1 MQGKLNKILLVISSM
16 LFFAALFGWYSSAMP
31 KFYESKT
38 VLSIKPPTIS
48 TRVVRNL
55 TEEDLAQKLQPMNE
69 EILSRTSIEV
79 MISKYGLFEKE
90 KAQGMPIELIIDKM
104 RKNIR
109 VNPEKSDLGE
119 WRNFL
124 ITYRDTTPENAR
136 NVAAELAGK
145 YVNQEVPRAVEVSL
159 KTREFINSAI
169 IQVKEELDKAEK
181 ERLEIIIKKL
191 NNSRDKSLNDYCGY
205 WVIDGLYSQKWILL
219 KVTETLSSRKELLSE
234 KARLLNSQINLIEQ
248 FKKDDSEFVKEKE
261 IVLLQIKSLSLESQN
276 TENELHKIEKLSEK
290 YAKELSNTEKE
301 IFKIEKQIFNNHPNL
316 KADLLEIDAKY
327 QVAKSR
333 FEELIKEANDFCKEC
348 DWETSP
354 NEITIQIVDPANL
367 PTSPTSF
374 TTKDFIL
381 FGAGFGFIFSLFLLG
396 LGSGVNYLNN
406 RFGKTILQ

>member
-48 TRVVRNL
+48 TRVVPNL

-136 NVAAELAGK
+136 NVAAELATK
-145 YVNQEVPRAVEVSL
+145 YVN
-159 KTREFINSAI
+159 SAI
-169 IQVKEELDKAEK
+169 LGCNLGQREDDFED
-181 ERLEIIIKKL
+181 IK
-191 NNSRDKSLNDYCGY
+191 
-205 WVIDGLYSQKWILL
+205 
-219 KVTETLSSRKELLSE
+219 
-234 KARLLNSQINLIEQ
+234 
-248 FKKDDSEFVKEKE
+248 
-261 IVLLQIKSLSLESQN
+261 IK
-276 TENELHKIEKLSEK
+276 
-290 YAKELSNTEKE
+290 
-301 IFKIEKQIFNNHPNL
+301 
-316 KADLLEIDAKY
+316 
-327 QVAKSR
+327 
-333 FEELIKEANDFCKEC
+333 
-348 DWETSP
+348 
-354 NEITIQIVDPANL
+354 IVDPANL
-367 PTSPTSF
+367 PQSPIYP
-374 TTKDFIL
+374 TTTDLTLI
-381 FGAGFGFIFSLFLLG
+381 GAGFGFIFSLFLLG
-396 LGSGVNYLNN
+396 LGNGVNYLNN
-406 RFGKTILQ
+406 RFGKIILQ